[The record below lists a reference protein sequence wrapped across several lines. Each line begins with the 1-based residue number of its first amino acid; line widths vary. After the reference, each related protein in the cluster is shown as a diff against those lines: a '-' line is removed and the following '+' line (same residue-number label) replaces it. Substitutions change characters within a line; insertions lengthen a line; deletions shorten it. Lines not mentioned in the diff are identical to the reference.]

1 MRVHV
6 DERRAAYCALFDE
19 AGLPGDINVFKIN
32 KGAITCWHR
41 HQKQTDRFF
50 VVKGRILFQHFK
62 YGQEDRESEM
72 LTDRGDP
79 IWDAP
84 CRIPPGYWHGYEA
97 LEDSILIM
105 YLDQKYDPS
114 DEERATPEEL
124 GQPW

>member
-1 MRVHV
+1 MRVHI
-6 DERRAAYCALFDE
+6 DERRAAYCALFDD

-50 VVKGRILFQHFK
+50 VVQGSLLLQAIYPDGVRDKLLLHSQLSGTKIRP
-62 YGQEDRESEM
+62 DV
-72 LTDRGDP
+72 
-79 IWDAP
+79 
-84 CRIPPGYWHGYEA
+84 WHGYEA
-97 LEDSILIM
+97 LEDTILVM

-114 DEERATPEEL
+114 DEERATPEDL